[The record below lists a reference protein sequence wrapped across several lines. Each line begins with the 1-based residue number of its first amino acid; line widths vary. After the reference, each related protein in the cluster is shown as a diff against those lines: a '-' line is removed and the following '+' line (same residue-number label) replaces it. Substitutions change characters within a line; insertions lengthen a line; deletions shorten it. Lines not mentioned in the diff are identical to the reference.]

1 MTFRSL
7 ILPAQK
13 FSEKEKKELH
23 EFEKL
28 ILELNRRN
36 IPADVALQINEKIE
50 ALNRFEGPSKDYLKK
65 TRSSKKGIFELLQ
78 KNLGLVPKEYYTNL
92 WMPIGMTVLGLP
104 IGMILFVITK
114 NAAFIGLGLP
124 IGLAIGSHHGKKLDK
139 KAEEER
145 KVLDLS

>member
-13 FSEKEKKELH
+13 FSEKEKNELL

-65 TRSSKKGIFELLQ
+65 TRSSKKSIFELLQ
-78 KNLGLVPKEYYTNL
+78 KNLGLVP
-92 WMPIGMTVLGLP
+92 
-104 IGMILFVITK
+104 
-114 NAAFIGLGLP
+114 
-124 IGLAIGSHHGKKLDK
+124 
-139 KAEEER
+139 
-145 KVLDLS
+145 